1 MQMCSKD
8 GVFLITVSHDYLMF
22 SFDTLPQL
30 SKCWNLKPLSVNFTL
45 LETVGS
51 LSYASHADISPLYN
65 SGEKQRHFKTIT
77 TDLTQKIFKNGKAC
91 HAHSGR

>member
-30 SKCWNLKPLSVNFTL
+30 SKCWNLKPLSVNFAL
-45 LETVGS
+45 LETVGL

-77 TDLTQKIFKNGKAC
+77 TDLNPKIFKNGKAC
-91 HAHSGR
+91 HS

>member
-30 SKCWNLKPLSVNFTL
+30 SKCWNLKPLSVDFTR
-45 LETVGS
+45 LETVGLKKKKETVGL
-51 LSYASHADISPLYN
+51 LSYASHADISL
-65 SGEKQRHFKTIT
+65 
-77 TDLTQKIFKNGKAC
+77 L
-91 HAHSGR
+91 